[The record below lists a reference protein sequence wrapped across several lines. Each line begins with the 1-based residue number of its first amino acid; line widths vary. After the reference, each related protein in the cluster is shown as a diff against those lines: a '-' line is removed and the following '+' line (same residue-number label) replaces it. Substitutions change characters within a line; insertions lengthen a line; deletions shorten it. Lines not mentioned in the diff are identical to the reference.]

1 MHSIWLVNCLL
12 VFITTNMR
20 LICVELCN
28 CMSLQTLCNI
38 LSNTD
43 LAQFEGAESNI
54 ISQLIS
60 AAENVENLC
69 RMDPAWNAW
78 I

>member
-1 MHSIWLVNCLL
+1 MYL
-12 VFITTNMR
+12 
-20 LICVELCN
+20 
-28 CMSLQTLCNI
+28 
-38 LSNTD
+38 TD
-43 LAQFEGAESNI
+43 LSQFEGAEANI